1 LGASPGFDTSVA
13 SRFSLPRDGHH
24 FEFFSPCFS
33 SNERITRQIIHLS
46 QERRKSGLKVSCYS
60 SFGVRAWISNG
71 VPWETLVAEAL
82 TLQRFYDLGSE
93 VAWCCY
99 LQTNHILVDRKIAYT
114 DEKDKAGSFRAV
126 PIDLLVSRLP
136 STQGYFRPI
145 KGKVVLIE
153 ELPDMKQGE
162 VDLFVR
168 LEEEGNSQGKQNG
181 EQSKGTISSLG
192 SPIFLHSEWLPNQLD
207 YGDTIRVS
215 GIVNF
220 TGEGILG
227 GYAPA
232 ELFYEGISVG
242 VLAKG
247 NPAQWAHC
255 RRFRFRDEVE
265 NLINNDPRF
274 SSQSQHL
281 TNRKKR
287 DEWIIRAFKEI
298 KKIIKAQGL
307 VMQPSDDSFIMHELN
322 DRLTERVTQAER
334 LDSFE
339 VMKRFIRGALAKI
352 S

>member
-1 LGASPGFDTSVA
+1 MGLLQQR
-13 SRFSLPRDGHH
+13 RFHG
-24 FEFFSPCFS
+24 
-33 SNERITRQIIHLS
+33 
-46 QERRKSGLKVSCYS
+46 GLKISCYS

-71 VPWETLVAEAL
+71 VLWETLVAEAF
-82 TLQRFYDLGSE
+82 TLQRFYDLGAE
-93 VAWCCY
+93 VGWCPY

-114 DEKDKAGSFRAV
+114 QEKENAGSFRAV

-136 STQGYFRPI
+136 STQGFFRTI
-145 KGKVVLIE
+145 KGKVVLIQ
-153 ELPDMKQGE
+153 ELSDMKPSD

-181 EQSKGTISSLG
+181 GQSRATVSSLG
-192 SPIFLHSEWLPNQLD
+192 SPIFLHSEWLPNQLA
-207 YGDTIRVS
+207 YGDIIRVS

-220 TGEGILG
+220 AGEGILG

-247 NPAQWAHC
+247 NPAQWVHR

-274 SSQSQHL
+274 SIQSQHL
-281 TNRKKR
+281 SNRKKR
-287 DEWIIRAFKEI
+287 DAWIMWAFKEI

-307 VMQPSDDSFIMHELN
+307 VMQASDESFIMHKLN
-322 DRLTERVTQAER
+322 GRLSQRVTQAKD
-334 LDSFE
+334 LGPFE
-339 VMKRFIRGALAKI
+339 VMKRLFREVVAKI

>member
-1 LGASPGFDTSVA
+1 M
-13 SRFSLPRDGHH
+13 SLSLRDGHH
-24 FEFFSPCFS
+24 FEFFSPRFT
-33 SNERITRQIIHLS
+33 SNDGITDHIMGLLQ
-46 QERRKSGLKVSCYS
+46 QRRFHGGLKISCYS

-71 VPWETLVAEAL
+71 VLWETLVAEAF
-82 TLQRFYDLGSE
+82 TLQRFYDLGAE
-93 VAWCCY
+93 VGWCPY

-114 DEKDKAGSFRAV
+114 QEKENAGSFRAV

-136 STQGYFRPI
+136 STQGFFRTI
-145 KGKVVLIE
+145 KGKVVLIQ
-153 ELPDMKQGE
+153 ELSDMKPSD

-181 EQSKGTISSLG
+181 GQSRATVSSLG
-192 SPIFLHSEWLPNQLD
+192 SPIFLHSEWLPNQLA
-207 YGDTIRVS
+207 YGDIIRVS

-220 TGEGILG
+220 AGEGVLG

-247 NPAQWAHC
+247 NPAQWVHR

-274 SSQSQHL
+274 SIQSQHL
-281 TNRKKR
+281 SNRKKR
-287 DEWIIRAFKEI
+287 DAWIMWAFKEI

-307 VMQPSDDSFIMHELN
+307 VMQASDESFIMHKLN
-322 DRLTERVTQAER
+322 GRLSQRVTQAKD
-334 LDSFE
+334 LGPFE
-339 VMKRFIRGALAKI
+339 VMKRLFREVVAKI